1 MAQKRLYRNNAARQ
15 AAYRARKEEPQATK
29 PPTMRTHQSELGA
42 LVLVL
47 HGVMLRAA
55 RNGDTLAIMNYE
67 NQPERMLQNLIRH
80 CEANAPQALPQA
92 EHCG

>member
-1 MAQKRLYRNNAARQ
+1 MARKRLHQNNAARQ
-15 AAYRARKEEPQATK
+15 AAYRARQEKKQATDAK
-29 PPTMRTHQSELGA
+29 PRKTKPATRSELGA

-80 CEANAPQALPQA
+80 CETNALDK
-92 EHCG
+92 